1 MVSTNYRDFGTQLV
15 RERKV
20 SRERID
26 DAVRR
31 ILRVKFRA
39 GLFRNPYVDVGAAE
53 GKQLLPRNRALPGR
67 RRPVDGAA
75 EERRRRAA
83 ARPVASPPP

>member
-1 MVSTNYRDFGTQLV
+1 MVSTNYRDFIPQLV
-15 RERKV
+15 RESKV

-39 GLFRNPYVDVGAAE
+39 GLFRNPYVNVAAAE
-53 GKQLLPRNRALPGR
+53 GKQLLPRNRAQ
-67 RRPVDGAA
+67 A
-75 EERRRRAA
+75 RRAA
-83 ARPVASPPP
+83 GRSTVLLKNQGACCR